1 MNCMRRQTKTSN
13 RARFALI
20 LIAVVLGI
28 AASAIP
34 SYAQIPS
41 PVVLYTFQGG
51 TTDVWFPWGPMA
63 QGQDGNLYGTGQGRG
78 SQLPRHM
85 GQLRLWARPG
95 DGRELLWHLPTQR
108 SQ

>member
-78 SQLPRHM
+78 ANSTGGVFKVTPAGVETLV
-85 GQLRLWARPG
+85 A
-95 DGRELLWHLPTQR
+95 
-108 SQ
+108 S